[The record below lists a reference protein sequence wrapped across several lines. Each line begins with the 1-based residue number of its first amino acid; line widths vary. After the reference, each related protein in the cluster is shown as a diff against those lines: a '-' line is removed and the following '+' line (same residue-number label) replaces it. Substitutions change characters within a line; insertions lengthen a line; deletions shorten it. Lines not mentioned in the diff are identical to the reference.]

1 MSRYFA
7 VYILILGLLELEVI
21 TFVVRCFLFNMKLAL
36 VYSLKSLVW
45 VCFVE
50 CVMVLVLTKYCPQ
63 ASLLHSAIPE
73 KLWDFTGVFYCR
85 NMGNALVNILP
96 TKVYDMTLPMKV
108 YDMTVMNPMIA
119 SGLRWRIMLLIL
131 MLYLVK

>member
-63 ASLLHSAIPE
+63 ACYMVQSQKNCGISLVFLLRKYGKCVGKHPPD
-73 KLWDFTGVFYCR
+73 KGVR
-85 NMGNALVNILP
+85 
-96 TKVYDMTLPMKV
+96 YDPPDEGV
-108 YDMTVMNPMIA
+108 RYDGYE
-119 SGLRWRIMLLIL
+119 S
-131 MLYLVK
+131 YDC